1 MNQKILEKSKE
12 LRLLQAQLNKAQ
24 NQLNRIMTKNIVS
37 KVPYLL
43 SSNKW
48 RIQDF
53 YISAPSDDCDE
64 KCEDDSFEEKVFLI
78 ITVEPDPLRI
88 SGSTPTPAAVAI
100 PLAKK
105 HRKSSTSKNV
115 LFKNKRASKPF
126 SYKLWDKQI
135 KNYRDFYN
143 LCSDF
148 DMHRFVIDNCLVK
161 IEYESVKICAEN
173 CDSIFAFIRKN
184 KISISLNSFIRNIE
198 ENEYFIKKKRELL
211 KDLSASMLFDV

>member
-24 NQLNRIMTKNIVS
+24 NQLNRMMIKNIVS

-48 RIQDF
+48 RIENF
-53 YISAPSDDCDE
+53 YISVPSDDCDE
-64 KCEDDSFEEKVFLI
+64 KCEDDSFEEKVFLS
-78 ITVEPDPLRI
+78 ITAETDPLRI
-88 SGSTPTPAAVAI
+88 NGSIPTPAAVAI

-105 HRKSSTSKNV
+105 SRKSPTSKSV
-115 LFKNKRASKPF
+115 LFKKKRASKPF

-184 KISISLNSFIRNIE
+184 KMSISLNSFIKNIE
-198 ENEYFIKKKRELL
+198 ENEYFLKKKKELFR
-211 KDLSASMLFDV
+211 DLSASMLFDV

>member
-1 MNQKILEKSKE
+1 MNQKFLEKSKE
-12 LRLLQAQLNKAQ
+12 VRLLQAQLNKAQ
-24 NQLNRIMTKNIVS
+24 NQLNRMMIKNIVS

-48 RIQDF
+48 RIENF
-53 YISAPSDDCDE
+53 YISVPSDDCDE
-64 KCEDDSFEEKVFLI
+64 KCEDDSFEEKVILS
-78 ITVEPDPLRI
+78 ITAEADPLRI
-88 SGSTPTPAAVAI
+88 NGLTPTPAAVAI

-105 HRKSSTSKNV
+105 SRKLPTSKSV
-115 LFKNKRASKPF
+115 LFKKKRASKSF

-148 DMHRFVIDNCLVK
+148 DMHRFVVDNCLVK

-184 KISISLNSFIRNIE
+184 KMSISLNSFIRNIE
-198 ENEYFIKKKRELL
+198 ENEYFLKKKKELFR
-211 KDLSASMLFDV
+211 DLSASMLFDV